1 MFGRKKGIQPNSNW
15 RELEKVQAREIAK
28 RNPESNVSTQKV
40 YRGYEKRPDVYGQ
53 HKTIPHKRIG
63 GEAKCVKVLT
73 SNNVKQAKSY
83 KKHPGYLSNMEV
95 GVCKD
100 SRVPHKIRKE
110 IRDSGMTLKRYD
122 VSREKPWYKRI

>member
-28 RNPESNVSTQKV
+28 RNPDYNVSTQKV
-40 YRGYEKRPDVYGQ
+40 YRGYGKRPDVYAQ
-53 HKTIPHKRIG
+53 HKTIPHKRLG

-73 SNNVKQAKSY
+73 SDNVKQAKSY
-83 KKHPGYLSNMEV
+83 KKHPGYLSDMEI
-95 GVCKD
+95 GVSRD

-110 IRDSGMTLKRYD
+110 IRNSGMTLKRYD
-122 VSREKPWYKRI
+122 VPREKPWYKRI